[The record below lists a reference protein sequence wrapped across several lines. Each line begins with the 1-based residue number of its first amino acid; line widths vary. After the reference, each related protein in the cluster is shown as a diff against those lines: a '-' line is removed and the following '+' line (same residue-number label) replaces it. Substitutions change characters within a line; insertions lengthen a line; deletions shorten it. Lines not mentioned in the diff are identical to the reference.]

1 MANNYSYLLK
11 YIIVGD
17 SSVGKSNLLSKFA
30 HNKFADSYEA
40 TIGVEFD
47 VKNLEINEKI
57 FRIQI
62 WDTAG
67 QENFK
72 SITKAYYK
80 NCVCAM
86 VVYDITKR
94 QTFDNIQT
102 WLDDV
107 RNESPKNA
115 LIILIGNKIDL
126 YQERQISYDEGNDFA
141 KKNEILFAE
150 TSAKTGE
157 GVDDIFRKSAK
168 EIEQRIN
175 DNFYD
180 LSSESCGIKKGNYLD
195 NKSNEIA
202 LKSNNKSQKK
212 CCF

>member
-126 YQERQISYDEGNDFA
+126 YQERQISYDEGNEFA
-141 KKNEILFAE
+141 KKNEIMFAE

>member
-202 LKSNNKSQKK
+202 LKSNNKSEKK

>member
-141 KKNEILFAE
+141 KKNEIMFAE

>member
-1 MANNYSYLLK
+1 
-11 YIIVGD
+11 
-17 SSVGKSNLLSKFA
+17 
-30 HNKFADSYEA
+30 
-40 TIGVEFD
+40 
-47 VKNLEINEKI
+47 
-57 FRIQI
+57 
-62 WDTAG
+62 
-67 QENFK
+67 
-72 SITKAYYK
+72 
-80 NCVCAM
+80 M

-141 KKNEILFAE
+141 KKNEIMFAE